1 MLNGIEIKTDKL
13 TKYIYTYIHKIEPHD
28 PAIQLLGIYTEELK
42 AGTRLDVCTPM
53 FVVASATAKRW
64 KQFKCP
70 SMY

>member
-1 MLNGIEIKTDKL
+1 MAIPQKNFLNRIT
-13 TKYIYTYIHKIEPHD
+13 IYD